1 MNKHL
6 RYVIPTVVVASIAAT
21 TIVFVRAGDD
31 ATKSAGGGP
40 SPCKLE
46 MTRALYG
53 FQCLGSAFTGTKLEP
68 VSFVGTV
75 RGDGKG
81 FFEGFGTFN
90 SSNGSA
96 STHVA
101 GNGTLLPGCFGHVDY
116 TTNEI
121 VVPGGGRAG
130 RNYRR
135 CGAAFSVPSGAGEVK
150 LQRIVEAD
158 PGRRATGSGSQPNPI
173 DSGLLPPQRRTP
185 IVIQESG
192 CGSPR
197 ELSPSIVSW

>member
-1 MNKHL
+1 MNKHI
-6 RYVIPTVVVASIAAT
+6 RYLIPTVVIALIAAT
-21 TIVFVRAGDD
+21 TLAFVRASDD
-31 ATKSAGGGP
+31 AASSAGGGP
-40 SPCKLE
+40 PPCKLE

-53 FQCLGSAFTGTKLEP
+53 FQCLGSAFTGAKLEP

-101 GNGTLLPGCFGHVDY
+101 GSGTLLPGCFGHVDY

-121 VVPGGGRAG
+121 VL
-130 RNYRR
+130 
-135 CGAAFSVPSGAGEVK
+135 PSGGTVA
-150 LQRIVEAD
+150 
-158 PGRRATGSGSQPNPI
+158 
-173 DSGLLPPQRRTP
+173 LPPISFDFTVVHGGDEILGAGVAP
-185 IVIQESG
+185 AGITGDVV
-192 CGSPR
+192 PR
-197 ELSPSIVSW
+197 LACRLVRVK

>member
-121 VVPGGGRAG
+121 VVPGGGT
-130 RNYRR
+130 
-135 CGAAFSVPSGAGEVK
+135 VPLPPISFDFTVIHGGDEILGAGVAPAGTTGDVVPRLACRLVRVK
-150 LQRIVEAD
+150 
-158 PGRRATGSGSQPNPI
+158 
-173 DSGLLPPQRRTP
+173 
-185 IVIQESG
+185 
-192 CGSPR
+192 
-197 ELSPSIVSW
+197 